1 MSTTAEHG
9 TQDVYM
15 SFERNLP
22 FDPIDHPSFEHSVFG
37 LGLILQ
43 YNHPF
48 VVTDTETRP
57 ETAAA
62 VNAQLRVSYD
72 PETGFSFE
80 QLDTDRDWDEDWTI
94 EAAFVVTRQHAP
106 QTVIITPVI
115 FAEILDT
122 HGKTLPAEDSLE
134 AGFTYQSLTRVEPD
148 PYWDMPYWD
157 MRVETED
164 GAETLPWEARDWG
177 TLQYGVDLGMNP
189 MSEAVVDM
197 CGRLLIENPDPNAL
211 TTCPG
216 HRAMVWNPQAAPKWI
231 IDETAGRGLYRSD
244 MGWPGI
250 ARFWDYINWGRLLR
264 DHDDLVVDGLGS
276 SQFRPL
282 TLEMIDI
289 CAELREQGFCAALDV
304 DLEVEAVAN
313 GRPIFGLSAM
323 GLQVHNVNLESHLP
337 VDTDVIT
344 QRLLPPSI
352 EASNEIYF
360 HTERDSLHWTF

>member
-1 MSTTAEHG
+1 MSTTAEHD
-9 TQDVYM
+9 TRDVYM
-15 SFERNLP
+15 SFGRNLP
-22 FDPIDHPSFEHSVFG
+22 FDPIDHPSFEHPICG

-80 QLDTDRDWDEDWTI
+80 QLDTDRNWDEDWTI
-94 EAAFVVTRQHAP
+94 ESAYVVTRRDGLN
-106 QTVIITPVI
+106 TITITPDI
-115 FAEILDT
+115 FQEILDT
-122 HGKTLPAEDSLE
+122 HGKSLPAADSLE
-134 AGFTYQSLTRVEPD
+134 ALTTFRSLTRVEPD
-148 PYWDMPYWD
+148 PYWDM
-157 MRVETED
+157 RTETED

-197 CGRLLIENPDPNAL
+197 CERLLIENPDPNAG
-211 TTCPG
+211 TVCPG
-216 HRAMVWNPQAAPKWI
+216 HPAMVWNPQVAPKWI

-276 SQFRPL
+276 SQFRSL

-289 CAELREQGFCAALDV
+289 CAELREQGFCATLDV
-304 DLEVEAVAN
+304 DLEVEDVTN
-313 GRPIFGLSAM
+313 DHPIFGLSAM
-323 GLQVHNVNLESHLP
+323 GLQVHDVNLESRLP
-337 VDTDVIT
+337 VDTDAIT

-360 HTERDSLHWTF
+360 HTERDGLHWTF